1 MKITVAETAGF
12 CFGVDRAVNLVYKM
26 IEENKK
32 VCTLGPIIHNPQV
45 IEDLESKGVR
55 IVSSPEEVP
64 DDYEVIIRAHG
75 VTKDVVNKLDEL
87 NIKYTDATCP
97 YVLKIHKLIK
107 QHSREDNIVLIAG
120 DSAHPEVCGF
130 RSHCQGKS
138 YVFKDEKEL
147 KDILENISEIENSEI
162 VFVSQTTFSVKEW
175 KKCAKIIQKLCT
187 NSKSFDTICRATQN
201 RQEEASELSQNVDT
215 MLVIGGNFSSNTVKL
230 KKVCEE
236 NCRTYLIERVE
247 DLKFVDFT
255 GSEKI
260 GITAGAST
268 PARIIKEVEVIM
280 TENFNEQKITKETQ
294 DQELFFAA
302 VDSIDD
308 TSDNPNVVG
317 IVVGIAP
324 NEIQVD
330 IGRKYAGFIP
340 VEEYSNDPT
349 ADPTKELKIG
359 DELNLIIMKT
369 NDNEGTMKLSKRLY
383 DRRASWKNI
392 VAAKENDEIV
402 EAVVSEAVRGGVI
415 AYPMGARVFIPA
427 SLTGLGKDEDL
438 TKLVKETVKFRLID
452 IDEQKKRVV
461 GSIRAVLREERK
473 AANDAFWANIAEGQ
487 EFTGTVKSLTNYGA
501 FVDLGG
507 VDGMVH
513 ISELSWKRIKHPS
526 EIVNVGDTVKV
537 FIKALDTEKR
547 KISLGYKRIEDNPWE
562 ILKRDYPVDS
572 VVDATVVGLTTFG
585 AFANIIDGIDGLI
598 HISQIADR
606 HIASPKEVLS
616 IGDVVKV
623 KITEIDFDKKRVSL
637 SIRALIEP
645 EEVAE
650 EVAEEEA
657 EEVAEEAVEEVA
669 EEAVEEAPVEET
681 PVEAAAEEAAE

>member
-1 MKITVAETAGF
+1 MQIEVAKTAGF
-12 CFGVDRAVNLVYKM
+12 CFGVNRAVKMLEKLVDDG
-26 IEENKK
+26 KK
-32 VCTLGPIIHNPQV
+32 VCTLGPIIHNPVV
-45 IEDLESKGVR
+45 IDELCEKGVR
-55 IVSSPEEVP
+55 IVSSPDEVP
-64 DDYEVIIRAHG
+64 DGYEVVIRAHG
-75 VTKDVVNKLDEL
+75 VTKEVTEALESK
-87 NIKYTDATCP
+87 NITYTDATCP
-97 YVLKIHKLIK
+97 YVLKIHRIIK
-107 QHSREDNIVLIAG
+107 ENSTADNVVLIAG
-120 DSAHPEVCGF
+120 DEKHPEVCGF
-130 RSHCQGKS
+130 RSHCKGS
-138 YVFKDEKEL
+138 SF
-147 KDILENISEIENSEI
+147 
-162 VFVSQTTFSVKEW
+162 VFVNCDELVKILAEHPEFSNEEIIVVAQTTFSVKEW
-175 KKCAKIIQKLCT
+175 KNSVKILQKVCT
-187 NSKSFDTICRATQN
+187 NAKTFDTICSATQD
-201 RQEEASELSQNVDT
+201 RQNEACDISKKNDAVI
-215 MLVIGGNFSSNTVKL
+215 VIGGAFSSNTVKL
-230 KKVCEE
+230 KNVCAE
-236 NCRTYLIERVE
+236 NAVTFLVERVDE
-247 DLKFVDFT
+247 LKDIDFT
-255 GSEKI
+255 PFTKI

-280 TENFNEQKITKETQ
+280 TENFSEKNSKETM
-294 DQELFFAA
+294 DQELFYAA

-349 ADPTKELKIG
+349 ADPAKELKIG

-383 DRRASWKNI
+383 DRKAAWKNI

-402 EAVVSEAVRGGVI
+402 EAVVAEAVRGGVI

-427 SLTGLGKDEDL
+427 SHTGLAKDEDL
-438 TKLVKETVKFRLID
+438 TQLVKQTVKFKLID
-452 IDEQKKRVV
+452 LDEQKKRVV

-473 AANDAFWANIAEGQ
+473 EVVESFWANITEGQ

-526 EIVNVGDTVKV
+526 EVVNVGDTVKV
-537 FIKALDTEKR
+537 YVKALDAEKR

-562 ILKRDYPVDS
+562 ILRRDYPVDS

-585 AFANIIDGIDGLI
+585 AFATVIDGIDGLI

-616 IGDVVKV
+616 IGEVVKA

-637 SIRALIEP
+637 SIRALLEP
-645 EEVAE
+645 A
-650 EVAEEEA
+650 
-657 EEVAEEAVEEVA
+657 AEEA
-669 EEAVEEAPVEET
+669 EAVEEA
-681 PVEAAAEEAAE
+681 EADVAEEAAEAPAEEAAE

>member
-1 MKITVAETAGF
+1 MVKSGKAFQTAKTAGF
-12 CFGVDRAVNLVYKM
+12 CFGVNRAVKIL
-26 IEENKK
+26 NKIVDEGRN
-32 VCTLGPIIHNPQV
+32 VCTLGPIIHNPIV

-55 IVSSPEEVP
+55 IIDSPSQTPENFEV
-64 DDYEVIIRAHG
+64 VIRAHG
-75 VTKDVVNKLDEL
+75 VTKQVIGEL
-87 NIKYTDATCP
+87 NENNIGYTDATCP
-97 YVLKIHKLIK
+97 YVLKIHKIIK
-107 QHSREDNIVLIAG
+107 ENSREDNIVLIAG
-120 DSAHPEVCGF
+120 DESHPEVCGF
-130 RSHCQGKS
+130 RSYCKGKS
-138 YVFKDEKEL
+138 FVFKNSDELEE
-147 KDILENISEIENSEI
+147 ILENNRFIADGEII
-162 VFVSQTTFSVKEW
+162 FVAQTTFSVKEW
-175 KKCAKIIQKLCT
+175 KKSEKIIEKLCT
-187 NSKSFDTICRATQN
+187 NQKTFDTICRATQD
-201 RQEEASELSQNVDT
+201 RQLEAIELSRKSDA
-215 MLVIGGNFSSNTVKL
+215 MIVIGGRFSSNTVKL
-230 KKVCEE
+230 YNVCKE
-236 NCRTYLIERVE
+236 NCDTFLIERVE
-247 DLKFVDFT
+247 ELRDVDF
-255 GSEKI
+255 SSYEKI

-268 PARIIKEVEVIM
+268 PARIIKEVEVFM
-280 TENFNEQKITKETQ
+280 TENFNETKNIKESQ
-294 DQELFFAA
+294 DQELFYAA

-308 TSDNPNVVG
+308 TSDNPFVVG

-349 ADPTKELKIG
+349 ADPAKELKIG

-392 VAAKENDEIV
+392 LAAKENDEVV
-402 EAVVSEAVRGGVI
+402 EAVVSEAVKGGVI

-427 SLTGLGKDEDL
+427 SLTGLAKDEEL
-438 TKLVKETVKFRLID
+438 TKLVKEKVKFRIID

-473 AANDAFWANIAEGQ
+473 EATDAFWSNIAEGQ

-537 FIKALDTEKR
+537 FVKALDAEKR

-572 VVDATVVGLTTFG
+572 VVDVTVVGLTTFG
-585 AFANIIDGIDGLI
+585 AFATVIDGIDGLI

-606 HIASPKEVLS
+606 HIASPKEVLHV
-616 IGDVVKV
+616 GDVVKA

-645 EEVAE
+645 A
-650 EVAEEEA
+650 AEA
-657 EEVAEEAVEEVA
+657 EEVAEEAV
-669 EEAVEEAPVEET
+669 
-681 PVEAAAEEAAE
+681 AEEAAE

>member
-1 MKITVAETAGF
+1 MQIEVAKTAGF
-12 CFGVDRAVNLVYKM
+12 CFGVNRAVDILYKM
-26 IEENKK
+26 VDEGRK
-32 VCTLGPIIHNPQV
+32 VCTLGPIIHNPVV
-45 IEDLESKGVR
+45 IEELESRGVK
-55 IVSSPEEVP
+55 IIDTPSEAPEG
-64 DDYEVIIRAHG
+64 YEVVIRAHG
-75 VTKDVVNKLDEL
+75 VTKETVEEL
-87 NIKYTDATCP
+87 NELTIDYTDATCP
-97 YVLKIHKLIK
+97 YVLKIHKIIK
-107 QHSREDNIVLIAG
+107 ENSTKDNVVLIAG
-120 DSAHPEVCGF
+120 DEKHPEVCGF
-130 RSHCQGKS
+130 RSHCKGRS
-138 YVFKDEKEL
+138 FVFKNEEEL
-147 KDILENISEIENSEI
+147 LSILNNNRNFSEEEI
-162 VFVSQTTFSVKEW
+162 IVVAQTTFSVKEW
-175 KKCAKIIQKLCT
+175 KKSAKIIQKLCT
-187 NSKSFDTICRATQN
+187 NSKSFDTICRATQD
-201 RQEEASELSQNVDT
+201 RQNEAAELSGRSDA
-215 MLVIGGNFSSNTVKL
+215 MIVIGGRFSSNTVKL
-230 KKVCEE
+230 NNVCKEHCE
-236 NCRTYLIERVE
+236 TFLIERVDE
-247 DLKFVDFT
+247 LKDIDF
-255 GSEKI
+255 SSFRKI

-280 TENFNEQKITKETQ
+280 TENFNEQKNSKETM
-294 DQELFFAA
+294 DQELFYAA

-349 ADPTKELKIG
+349 ADPAKELKIG

-383 DRRASWKNI
+383 DRRSAWKNI
-392 VAAKENDEIV
+392 VAAKENDEVV
-402 EAVVSEAVRGGVI
+402 EAVVAEAVKGGVI

-427 SLTGLGKDEDL
+427 SLTGLAKDEDL
-438 TKLVKETVKFRLID
+438 SQLVKEKVKFRIID
-452 IDEQKKRVV
+452 LDEQKKRVV

-473 AANDAFWANIAEGQ
+473 EAVDAFWSNIAEGQ

-537 FIKALDTEKR
+537 YVKALDAEKR

-585 AFANIIDGIDGLI
+585 AFATVIDGIDGLI

-616 IGDVVKV
+616 IGEVVKA

-637 SIRALIEP
+637 SIRALLEP
-645 EEVAE
+645 AAVAE
-650 EVAEEEA
+650 EVAEEA
-657 EEVAEEAVEEVA
+657 AEEAEV
-669 EEAVEEAPVEET
+669 EAVEEA
-681 PVEAAAEEAAE
+681 ADAE

>member
-1 MKITVAETAGF
+1 
-12 CFGVDRAVNLVYKM
+12 M
-26 IEENKK
+26 I
-32 VCTLGPIIHNPQV
+32 
-45 IEDLESKGVR
+45 
-55 IVSSPEEVP
+55 
-64 DDYEVIIRAHG
+64 
-75 VTKDVVNKLDEL
+75 
-87 NIKYTDATCP
+87 
-97 YVLKIHKLIK
+97 
-107 QHSREDNIVLIAG
+107 
-120 DSAHPEVCGF
+120 
-130 RSHCQGKS
+130 
-138 YVFKDEKEL
+138 
-147 KDILENISEIENSEI
+147 
-162 VFVSQTTFSVKEW
+162 
-175 KKCAKIIQKLCT
+175 
-187 NSKSFDTICRATQN
+187 
-201 RQEEASELSQNVDT
+201 
-215 MLVIGGNFSSNTVKL
+215 VIGGRFSSNTVKL
-230 KKVCEE
+230 KNVCEE
-236 NCRTYLIERVE
+236 NCRTYLIERADE
-247 DLKFVDFT
+247 IKNIDY
-255 GSEKI
+255 GNAEKI

-268 PARIIKEVEVIM
+268 PASIIKEVEVIM
-280 TENFNEQKITKETQ
+280 TENFNEQNLTKETQ

-308 TSDNPNVVG
+308 TSDNPFVVG
-317 IVVGIAP
+317 VVVGIAP

-349 ADPTKELKIG
+349 ADPAKELKIG

-383 DRRASWKNI
+383 DRRSSWKNI
-392 VAAKENDEIV
+392 VAAKEADEVV
-402 EAVVSEAVRGGVI
+402 EAVVAEAVRGGI
-415 AYPMGARVFIPA
+415 ICYPMGARVFIPA
-427 SLTGLGKDEDL
+427 SLTGLSKEEDL
-438 TKLVKETVKFRLID
+438 SVLVKETVKFRIID

-473 AANDAFWANIAEGQ
+473 AANDAFWAEIAEGQ

-537 FIKALDTEKR
+537 FVKALDAEKR

-572 VVDATVVGLTTFG
+572 VVDAKVVGLTTFG
-585 AFANIIDGIDGLI
+585 AFASIIDGIDGLI

-616 IGDVVKV
+616 VGDEVKV

-637 SIRALIEP
+637 SIRALLEP
-645 EEVAE
+645 AAE
-650 EVAEEEA
+650 AVE
-657 EEVAEEAVEEVA
+657 EEVAEEAA
-669 EEAVEEAPVEET
+669 E
-681 PVEAAAEEAAE
+681 

>member
-1 MKITVAETAGF
+1 MKVTVAETAGF

-26 IEENKK
+26 INEDRK

-45 IEDLESKGVR
+45 IEDLEKKGVR
-55 IVSSPEEVP
+55 IINSPKEVP
-64 DDYEVIIRAHG
+64 EGYEVVIRAHG
-75 VTKDVVNKLDEL
+75 VTKEIVSDLENLSV
-87 NIKYTDATCP
+87 KYTDATCP
-97 YVLKIHKLIK
+97 YVLKIHKLVK
-107 QHSREDNIVLIAG
+107 QHSDENNVILIAG
-120 DSAHPEVCGF
+120 DENHPEVRGF
-130 RSHCQGKS
+130 RSYCKGES
-138 YVFKDEKEL
+138 FVFKNEQQLLEL
-147 KDILENISEIENSEI
+147 LKKNSHLENKEI

-175 KKCAKIIQKLCT
+175 KKCAKIIQKVCT
-187 NSKSFDTICRATQN
+187 NSISFDTICRATQN
-201 RQEEASELSQNVDT
+201 RQEEADCLSRKVDC
-215 MLVIGGNFSSNTVKL
+215 MLVVGGRFSSNTVKL
-230 KKVCEE
+230 HNVCSE
-236 NCRTYLIERVE
+236 NCKSYLVERTE
-247 DLKFVDFT
+247 DLKDIDFS
-255 GSEKI
+255 GCEKI

-294 DQELFFAA
+294 DQELFLAA

-349 ADPTKELKIG
+349 ADPAKELKIG

-392 VAAKENDEIV
+392 VAAKENDEV
-402 EAVVSEAVRGGVI
+402 LEAVVSEVVRGGVI
-415 AYPMGARVFIPA
+415 VYPLGARVFIPA

-438 TKLVKETVKFRLID
+438 NQLLKQTVKFRLID
-452 IDEQKKRVV
+452 LDEQKKRVV
-461 GSIRAVLREERK
+461 GSVRAVLREERK
-473 AANDAFWANIAEGQ
+473 AATEAFWAGIAEGQ

-526 EIVNVGDTVKV
+526 EVVNVGDTVKV
-537 FIKALDTEKR
+537 YIKALDTEKR

-562 ILKRDYPVDS
+562 IFKRDYEVGA
-572 VVDATVVGLTTFG
+572 VVEATVVGLTTFG
-585 AFANIIDGIDGLI
+585 AFARIIDGVEGLI
-598 HISQIADR
+598 HISQIANR

-616 IGDVVKV
+616 IGDVVTV
-623 KITEIDFDKKRVSL
+623 KITDVDYDKHRISL
-637 SIRALIEP
+637 SIRVLLEP
-645 EEVAE
+645 EVVEEVAEEEVAVEEATEEVVEAETEAVAE
-650 EVAEEEA
+650 EVAE
-657 EEVAEEAVEEVA
+657 
-669 EEAVEEAPVEET
+669 
-681 PVEAAAEEAAE
+681 

>member
-1 MKITVAETAGF
+1 MNVTVAETAGF
-12 CFGVDRAVNLVYKM
+12 CFGVDRAVSFVYKFLD
-26 IEENKK
+26 EGRK
-32 VCTLGPIIHNPQV
+32 VATLGPIIHNPIV
-45 IEDLESKGVR
+45 INDLKQKGV
-55 IVSSPEEVP
+55 IIADTPEEVP
-64 DDYEVIIRAHG
+64 EGYEVIIRAHG
-75 VTKDVVNKLDEL
+75 VTKETVSEL
-87 NIKYTDATCP
+87 ENLSVKYTDATCP
-97 YVLKIHKLIK
+97 YVLKIHNIIK
-107 QHSREDNIVLIAG
+107 KHSTKDNVVLIAG
-120 DSAHPEVCGF
+120 DDKHPEVCGF
-130 RSHCQGKS
+130 RSHCKGES
-138 YVFKDEKEL
+138 YVFKNESEL
-147 KDILENISEIENSEI
+147 ESILGRYSYLENKEVI
-162 VFVSQTTFSVKEW
+162 FVSQTTFSVKEW
-175 KKCAKIIQKLCT
+175 KNCAEIIQKVCT
-187 NSKSFDTICRATQN
+187 NSISFDTICKATQN
-201 RQEEASELSQNVDT
+201 RQAEAAHLSHKVDC
-215 MLVIGGNFSSNTVKL
+215 MIVVGGRFSSNTVKL
-230 KKVCEE
+230 RDVCQE
-236 NCRTYLIERVE
+236 NCKTYLIEDVE
-247 DLKFVDFT
+247 ELKEIDFT
-255 GSEKI
+255 GCKKI

-294 DQELFFAA
+294 DQELFLAA

-340 VEEYSNDPT
+340 VEEYSNDPA
-349 ADPTKELKIG
+349 ADPSKELKIG

-392 VAAKENDEIV
+392 VAAKENDEIL
-402 EAVVSEAVRGGVI
+402 EAVVSEVVRGGIIV
-415 AYPMGARVFIPA
+415 YPLGARVFIPA

-438 TKLVKETVKFRLID
+438 TQLLKQTVKFRLID
-452 IDEQKKRVV
+452 LDEQKKRVV

-473 AANDAFWANIAEGQ
+473 AATEAFWADIAEGQ

-537 FIKALDTEKR
+537 YIKALDTEKR

-562 ILKRDYPVDS
+562 IFKRDYEVGS
-572 VVDATVVGLTTFG
+572 VVEATVVGLTTFG
-585 AFANIIDGIDGLI
+585 AFARIIDGVEGLI
-598 HISQIADR
+598 HISQIANR

-616 IGDVVKV
+616 IGDVVTV
-623 KITEIDFDKKRVSL
+623 KITDVDYDKHRISL
-637 SIRALIEP
+637 SIRVLLEP
-645 EEVAE
+645 EVVEDVEETTEETVDEVIAEEAVAEEAVAE
-650 EVAEEEA
+650 EVAA
-657 EEVAEEAVEEVA
+657 EVVET
-669 EEAVEEAPVEET
+669 EET
-681 PVEAAAEEAAE
+681 AE

>member
-1 MKITVAETAGF
+1 MKITVAKTAGF

-26 IEENKK
+26 LNEGHK

-45 IEDLESKGVR
+45 IEDLENKGVI
-55 IVSSPEEVP
+55 IVDSPDRVPADCEV
-64 DDYEVIIRAHG
+64 VIRAHG
-75 VTKDVVNKLDEL
+75 VTKEIINALENSGV
-87 NIKYTDATCP
+87 KYTDATCP

-107 QHSREDNIVLIAG
+107 QYSTEDNIVLISG
-120 DSAHPEVCGF
+120 DEKHPEVCGF
-130 RSHCQGKS
+130 RSYCKGKS
-138 YVFKDEKEL
+138 YVFKNEDELLDLLNKNS
-147 KDILENISEIENSEI
+147 DIEKTEI

-175 KKCAKIIQKLCT
+175 KKCAEIIQKVCT
-187 NSKSFDTICRATQN
+187 NSISFDTICRATQN
-201 RQEEASELSQNVDT
+201 RQEEASELSQKVDC
-215 MLVIGGNFSSNTVKL
+215 MLVIGGRFSSNTVKL
-230 KKVCEE
+230 KNVCSE
-236 NCRTYLIERVE
+236 NCRTHLIERLE
-247 DLKFVDFT
+247 ELSDIDFT
-255 GSEKI
+255 GCSKI

-294 DQELFFAA
+294 DQELFLAA

-349 ADPTKELKIG
+349 ADPSKELKIG

-392 VAAKENDEIV
+392 VAAKENDEV
-402 EAVVSEAVRGGVI
+402 LEAVVSEVVRGGVI
-415 AYPMGARVFIPA
+415 VYPLGARVFIPA

-438 TKLVKETVKFRLID
+438 SQLLKQTVKFRLID
-452 IDEQKKRVV
+452 LDEQKKRVV
-461 GSIRAVLREERK
+461 GSVRAVIREERK
-473 AANDAFWANIAEGQ
+473 AATEAFWADIAEGQ

-513 ISELSWKRIKHPS
+513 ISELSWTRIKHPS
-526 EIVNVGDTVKV
+526 EVVNVGDTVKV
-537 FIKALDTEKR
+537 YIKALDTEKR

-562 ILKRDYPVDS
+562 IFKRDYEVGS
-572 VVDATVVGLTTFG
+572 VVEATVVGLTTFG
-585 AFANIIDGIDGLI
+585 AFARIIDGVEGLI
-598 HISQIADR
+598 HISQIANR

-616 IGDVVKV
+616 IGDVVTV
-623 KITEIDFDKKRVSL
+623 KITDVDYDKHRISL
-637 SIRALIEP
+637 SIRVLLEP
-645 EEVAE
+645 EV
-650 EVAEEEA
+650 V
-657 EEVAEEAVEEVA
+657 EEAVETAEDVAEEPVEVA
-669 EEAVEEAPVEET
+669 EAEAV
-681 PVEAAAEEAAE
+681 AEEAAE

>member
-1 MKITVAETAGF
+1 MQIVTAKTAGF
-12 CFGVDRAVNLVYKM
+12 CFGVNRAVDMIYKM
-26 IEENKK
+26 LSEGRK
-32 VCTLGPIIHNPQV
+32 VCTLGPVIHNPQV
-45 IEDLESKGVR
+45 IEDLQSRGVK
-55 IVSSPEEVP
+55 IISDPSEVP
-64 DDYEVIIRAHG
+64 DGYEVVIRAHG
-75 VTKDVVNKLDEL
+75 VTKETTDKLKAL
-87 NIKYTDATCP
+87 GISYVDATCP
-97 YVLKIHKLIK
+97 YVLKIHKIVK
-107 QHSREDNIVLIAG
+107 EQTNSDNILLIGG
-120 DSAHPEVCGF
+120 DDAHPEVCGF
-130 RSHCQGKS
+130 RSHAKGES
-138 YVFKDEKEL
+138 FVFKNADELKELLKKENNFAEKE
-147 KDILENISEIENSEI
+147 III
-162 VFVSQTTFSVKEW
+162 VFQTTFSVKEC
-175 KKCAKIIQKLCT
+175 KKCAEIIQKVCT
-187 NSKSFDTICRATQN
+187 NPIYFDTICNATQN
-201 RQEEASELSQNVDT
+201 RQDEAMLLSKDNDV
-215 MLVIGGNFSSNTVKL
+215 MIVIGGRFSSNTVKL
-230 KKVCEE
+230 KNVCEE
-236 NCRTYLIERVE
+236 NCRTFLIERADE
-247 DLKFVDFT
+247 LKNIDF
-255 GSEKI
+255 GNVEKI

-268 PARIIKEVEVIM
+268 PASIIKEVEVIM
-280 TENFNEQKITKETQ
+280 TENFNEQNLTKETQ

-308 TSDNPNVVG
+308 TSDNPFVVG
-317 IVVGIAP
+317 VVVGIAP

-349 ADPTKELKIG
+349 ADPAKELKIG

-392 VAAKENDEIV
+392 VAAKEADEVV

-415 AYPMGARVFIPA
+415 CYPMGARVFIPA

-438 TKLVKETVKFRLID
+438 SALVKETVKFRIID

-473 AANDAFWANIAEGQ
+473 AATDAFWADIAEGQ

-513 ISELSWKRIKHPS
+513 ISELSWQRIKHPS

-537 FIKALDTEKR
+537 FVKALDAEKR

-572 VVDATVVGLTTFG
+572 VVDAKVVGLTTFG

-616 IGDVVKV
+616 IGDEVKV

-637 SIRALIEP
+637 SIRALLEP
-645 EEVAE
+645 VEAVEET
-650 EVAEEEA
+650 A

-669 EEAVEEAPVEET
+669 EVAE
-681 PVEAAAEEAAE
+681 AAEEAAE

>member
-1 MKITVAETAGF
+1 MQIELAKTAGF
-12 CFGVDRAVNLVYKM
+12 CFGVNRAVKMLERLVD
-26 IEENKK
+26 EGKK
-32 VCTLGPIIHNPQV
+32 VCTLGPIIHNPVV
-45 IEDLESKGVR
+45 IDELSEKGVR
-55 IVSSPEEVP
+55 IVSAPDEVP
-64 DDYEVIIRAHG
+64 EGYEVVIRAHG
-75 VTKDVVNKLDEL
+75 VTKEVVEALDCR
-87 NIKYTDATCP
+87 NITYTDATCP
-97 YVLKIHKLIK
+97 YVLKIHRIIK
-107 QHSREDNIVLIAG
+107 ENSTDENIVLIAG
-120 DSAHPEVCGF
+120 DENHPEVCGF
-130 RSHCQGKS
+130 RSHCKGNSFVFRNCGELDKILSEHPEFSGK
-138 YVFKDEKEL
+138 
-147 KDILENISEIENSEI
+147 EII
-162 VFVSQTTFSVKEW
+162 VVAQTTFSVKEW
-175 KKCAKIIQKLCT
+175 KKSVKIIQKVYT
-187 NSKSFDTICRATQN
+187 NSKTFDTICSATQD
-201 RQEEASELSQNVDT
+201 RQNEAAELSKKNDAVI
-215 MLVIGGNFSSNTVKL
+215 VIGGAFSSNTVKL
-230 KKVCEE
+230 KNVCAE
-236 NCRTYLIERVE
+236 NAVTYLIERVDE
-247 DLKFVDFT
+247 LKGIDFT
-255 GSEKI
+255 PFTKI

-280 TENFNEQKITKETQ
+280 TENFSEKNSKETM
-294 DQELFFAA
+294 DQELFYAA

-349 ADPTKELKIG
+349 ADPAKELKIG

-383 DRRASWKNI
+383 DRKAAWKNI

-402 EAVVSEAVRGGVI
+402 EAVVAEAVRGGVI

-427 SLTGLGKDEDL
+427 SLTGLAKDEDL
-438 TKLVKETVKFRLID
+438 SQLVKQTVKFKLID
-452 IDEQKKRVV
+452 LDEQKKRVV

-473 AANDAFWANIAEGQ
+473 EVVESFWANIAEGQ

-526 EIVNVGDTVKV
+526 EVVNVGDTVKV
-537 FIKALDTEKR
+537 YVKALDSEKR
-547 KISLGYKRIEDNPWE
+547 KISLGYKRVEDNPWE
-562 ILKRDYPVDS
+562 ILRRDYPVDS
-572 VVDATVVGLTTFG
+572 VVDVTVVGLTTFG
-585 AFANIIDGIDGLI
+585 AFATVIDGIDGLI

-616 IGDVVKV
+616 VGEVVKA

-637 SIRALIEP
+637 SIRALLEP
-645 EEVAE
+645 A
-650 EVAEEEA
+650 AEA

-669 EEAVEEAPVEET
+669 EEA
-681 PVEAAAEEAAE
+681 AEEAAE

>member
-1 MKITVAETAGF
+1 MQIEVAKTAGF
-12 CFGVDRAVNLVYKM
+12 CFGVNRAVKMLERLVD
-26 IEENKK
+26 EGKK
-32 VCTLGPIIHNPQV
+32 VCTLGPIIHNPVV
-45 IEDLESKGVR
+45 IEELSEKGVR
-55 IVSSPEEVP
+55 TVSSPEEVP
-64 DDYEVIIRAHG
+64 EGYEVVIRAHG
-75 VTKDVVNKLDEL
+75 VTKEVIEALRERS
-87 NIKYTDATCP
+87 IIFTDATCP
-97 YVLKIHKLIK
+97 YVLKIHRIIK
-107 QHSREDNIVLIAG
+107 ENSSEDNVVLIAG
-120 DSAHPEVCGF
+120 DEKHPEVCGF
-130 RSHCQGKS
+130 RSHCKGDS
-138 YVFKDEKEL
+138 FVFKNSVELEK
-147 KDILENISEIENSEI
+147 ILENHPEFSRREII
-162 VFVSQTTFSVKEW
+162 VVAQTTFSVKEW
-175 KKCAKIIQKLCT
+175 KKSAKIIQKVCT
-187 NSKSFDTICRATQN
+187 NSKTFDTICSATQD
-201 RQEEASELSQNVDT
+201 RQNEACEISKRNDAVI
-215 MLVIGGNFSSNTVKL
+215 VIGGAFSSNTVKL
-230 KKVCEE
+230 KNVCAE
-236 NCRTYLIERVE
+236 NAVTYLIERVDE
-247 DLKFVDFT
+247 LKGIDFSPF
-255 GSEKI
+255 GKI

-280 TENFNEQKITKETQ
+280 TENFSEKNSKETM
-294 DQELFFAA
+294 DQELFYAA

-349 ADPTKELKIG
+349 ADPAKELNIG

-383 DRRASWKNI
+383 DRKAAWKNI

-402 EAVVSEAVRGGVI
+402 EAVVAEAVRGGVI

-427 SLTGLGKDEDL
+427 SLTGLAKDEDL
-438 TKLVKETVKFRLID
+438 TQLVKKTVKFKLID
-452 IDEQKKRVV
+452 LDEQKKRVV

-473 AANDAFWANIAEGQ
+473 EVVESFWANIAEGQ

-526 EIVNVGDTVKV
+526 EVVSVGDTVKV
-537 FIKALDTEKR
+537 YVKALDAEKR
-547 KISLGYKRIEDNPWE
+547 KISLGYKRVEDNPWE
-562 ILKRDYPVDS
+562 ILRRDYPVDS

-585 AFANIIDGIDGLI
+585 AFATVIDGIDGLI

-616 IGDVVKV
+616 IGEVVKA

-637 SIRALIEP
+637 SIRALLEP
-645 EEVAE
+645 AAEAEEVAE
-650 EVAEEEA
+650 EVAEE
-657 EEVAEEAVEEVA
+657 
-669 EEAVEEAPVEET
+669 
-681 PVEAAAEEAAE
+681 AAEEAAE

>member
-1 MKITVAETAGF
+1 MIKIAETAGF
-12 CFGVDRAVNLVYKM
+12 CFGVNRAVNML
-26 IEENKK
+26 ENMLEKGEK
-32 VCTLGPIIHNPQV
+32 VCTLGPIIHNNTV
-45 IEDLESKGVR
+45 VDNLNSKGAV
-55 IVSSPEEVP
+55 IVDSPEDVP
-64 DDYEVIIRAHG
+64 DGYGVVIRAHG
-75 VTKDVVNKLDEL
+75 VTKQVIEKLDEL
-87 NIKYTDATCP
+87 GVEYTDATCP
-97 YVLKIHKLIK
+97 YVLKIHRIIK
-107 QHSREDNIVLIAG
+107 ENSHTDNVVLIAG
-120 DSAHPEVCGF
+120 DESHPEVCGF
-130 RSHCQGKS
+130 RSHCKGES
-138 YVFKDEKEL
+138 YVFRNSDELNNIFEKNS
-147 KDILENISEIENSEI
+147 DISELEVI
-162 VFVSQTTFSVKEW
+162 VVAQTTFSVIEW
-175 KKCAKIIQKLCT
+175 KKSLKIIEKVCT
-187 NSKSFDTICRATQN
+187 NSISFDTICRATQD
-201 RQEEASELSQNVDT
+201 RQNEAQILSAECDA
-215 MLVIGGNFSSNTVKL
+215 MIVIGGRHSSNTVKL
-230 KKVCEE
+230 KNVCEK
-236 NCRTYLIERVE
+236 NCPTYLIERVE
-247 DLKFVDFT
+247 ELERLDF
-255 GSEKI
+255 SPFKII

-268 PARIIKEVEVIM
+268 PACIIKEVEVIM
-280 TENFNEQKITKETQ
+280 TENFNEQKNIKETQ
-294 DQELFFAA
+294 DQELFYAA

-317 IVVGIAP
+317 VVVGIAP

-402 EAVVSEAVRGGVI
+402 EAVVAEAVRGGVI

-438 TKLVKETVKFRLID
+438 TQLVKQAVKFRIID
-452 IDEQKKRVV
+452 LDEQKKRVV

-473 AANDAFWANIAEGQ
+473 AATDAFWANIAEGQ

-501 FVDLGG
+501 IVDLGG

-537 FIKALDTEKR
+537 FIKSLDTENR

-585 AFANIIDGIDGLI
+585 AFATVIDGIDGLI

-616 IGDVVKV
+616 IGEVVKV

-645 EEVAE
+645 A
-650 EVAEEEA
+650 
-657 EEVAEEAVEEVA
+657 EAVEEVA
-669 EEAVEEAPVEET
+669 EEVVAEEEAVE
-681 PVEAAAEEAAE
+681 AE

>member
-1 MKITVAETAGF
+1 MQIEVAKTAGF
-12 CFGVDRAVNLVYKM
+12 CFGVNRAVKMLEKLVDDGKC
-26 IEENKK
+26 
-32 VCTLGPIIHNPQV
+32 VCTLGPIIHNPVV
-45 IEDLESKGVR
+45 IDELSEKGVR
-55 IVSSPEEVP
+55 IVESPDEVP
-64 DDYEVIIRAHG
+64 EGYEVVIRAHG
-75 VTKDVVNKLDEL
+75 VTKEVTEALESE
-87 NIKYTDATCP
+87 NITYTDATCP
-97 YVLKIHKLIK
+97 YVLKIHRIIK
-107 QHSREDNIVLIAG
+107 ENSTADNVVLIAG
-120 DSAHPEVCGF
+120 DEKHPEVCGF
-130 RSHCQGKS
+130 RSHCKGS
-138 YVFKDEKEL
+138 SF
-147 KDILENISEIENSEI
+147 
-162 VFVSQTTFSVKEW
+162 VFVNCDELVKILAEHPEFSNEEIIVVAQTTFSVKEW
-175 KKCAKIIQKLCT
+175 KNSVKILQKVCT
-187 NSKSFDTICRATQN
+187 NAKTFDTICSATQD
-201 RQEEASELSQNVDT
+201 RQNEACDISKKNDAVI
-215 MLVIGGNFSSNTVKL
+215 VIGGAFSSNTVKL
-230 KKVCEE
+230 KNVCAE
-236 NCRTYLIERVE
+236 NAVTFLVERVDE
-247 DLKFVDFT
+247 LKDIDFT
-255 GSEKI
+255 PFTKI

-280 TENFNEQKITKETQ
+280 TENFSEKNSKETM
-294 DQELFFAA
+294 DQELFYAA

-349 ADPTKELKIG
+349 ADPAKELKIG

-383 DRRASWKNI
+383 DRKAAWKNI

-402 EAVVSEAVRGGVI
+402 EAVVAEAVRGGVI

-427 SLTGLGKDEDL
+427 SHTGLAKDEDL
-438 TKLVKETVKFRLID
+438 SQLVKQTVKFKLID
-452 IDEQKKRVV
+452 LDEQKKRVV

-473 AANDAFWANIAEGQ
+473 EVVESFWANITEGQ

-526 EIVNVGDTVKV
+526 EVVNVGDTVKV
-537 FIKALDTEKR
+537 YVKALDAEKR

-562 ILKRDYPVDS
+562 ILRRDYPVDS

-585 AFANIIDGIDGLI
+585 AFATVIDGIDGLI

-616 IGDVVKV
+616 VGEVVKA

-637 SIRALIEP
+637 SIRALLEP
-645 EEVAE
+645 A
-650 EVAEEEA
+650 
-657 EEVAEEAVEEVA
+657 AEEA
-669 EEAVEEAPVEET
+669 EAVEEA
-681 PVEAAAEEAAE
+681 EADVAEEAAEAPAEEAAE